1 MKLLKMKCIA
11 EGDRIYYQEE
21 TPVYD
26 YMVKLE
32 TESER
37 AVYDL
42 LNEDY
47 ETVLP
52 IWDTMLWVEQDG
64 GTLRDGHVAYYFMP
78 SEQEP
83 AVGETF
89 ESDDIKWKRT
99 A

>member
-1 MKLLKMKCIA
+1 MKLLKMRNVQG
-11 EGDRIYYQEE
+11 EL
-21 TPVYD
+21 D

-52 IWDTMLWVEQDG
+52 IWNTMLLVEQDG
-64 GTLRDGHVAYYFMP
+64 GTLRDEYVTYYFMP

-83 AVGETF
+83 AMSETF
-89 ESDDIKWKRT
+89 ELDDMKYERIV
-99 A
+99 